1 MIFKSLRVF
10 LWGIVAE
17 LEYKLYPWKIN
28 TPPDWAVKQY
38 NLDIDIKD
46 PYDQDNIYYDWIKS
60 HNEKINKLESNV
72 INLYTEIESLKSK

>member
-1 MIFKSLRVF
+1 MIKNIHVW

-17 LEYKLYPWKIN
+17 LEYKLYPWKTN
-28 TPPDWAVKQY
+28 TPPDWAASKY

-60 HNEKINKLESNV
+60 HNEKINKIEANI